1 MIEASGEEGSSDETE
16 PPTECPAHKTT
27 KTAARG
33 VMTDNEVA
41 ENSMLFLLAG
51 LDTTASLISHSCYQ
65 LALHPDIQE
74 KLQSEIDTYFEEKPV
89 SLAQW
94 L

>member
-1 MIEASGEEGSSDETE
+1 MIEASGEEGGSDETE
-16 PPTECPAHKTT
+16 PPTECPAHKMTV
-27 KTAARG
+27 AARG

-51 LDTTASLISHSCYQ
+51 LDTTASLISYSCYQ

-74 KLQSEIDTYFEEKPV
+74 KLQSEIDTYFEDKQV
-89 SLAQW
+89 S
-94 L
+94 